1 LICCATPYIAHLVGG
16 RNDFATRDMPGNAKI
31 HPSSTNFSYDKRAH
45 WYVYNELRVTKEAY
59 LTITTAASPLD
70 LALFTDASTR
80 SEEAD
85 NGVDVLEDFYNDDDW
100 LFVAD
105 QWVPVV
111 TKSFVQRQ
119 AIRKLRRLLTYDML
133 QYVAIDPIKFSSGEL
148 YEQIVLFTLA
158 AIERQRL
165 PK

>member
-1 LICCATPYIAHLVGG
+1 MLFRSV
-16 RNDFATRDMPGNAKI
+16 
-31 HPSSTNFSYDKRAH
+31 
-45 WYVYNELRVTKEAY
+45 
-59 LTITTAASPLD
+59 TTAASPLD
-70 LALFTDASTR
+70 LALFTDASSR

-85 NGVDVLEDFYNDDDW
+85 NGVDVLEDFYDDEDW

-111 TKSFVQRQ
+111 TKSFSQRQ
-119 AIRKLRRLLTYDML
+119 AIRKLRRLITYDML
-133 QYVAIDPIKFSSGEL
+133 QYVSIDPIKFSSGEL
-148 YEQIVLFTLA
+148 FEQIILFTLS

>member
-1 LICCATPYIAHLVGG
+1 
-16 RNDFATRDMPGNAKI
+16 M
-31 HPSSTNFSYDKRAH
+31 
-45 WYVYNELRVTKEAY
+45 
-59 LTITTAASPLD
+59 D
-70 LALFTDASTR
+70 LALFTDASSR

-85 NGVDVLEDFYNDDDW
+85 NGVDVLADFYSDDDW

-111 TKSFVQRQ
+111 TKSFSQRQ

-133 QYVAIDPIKFSSGEL
+133 QYVALDPVKFSSGEL
-148 YEQIVLFTLA
+148 FEQIVLFTLA